1 MLAIRGG
8 DLVGILFS
16 RSSVMGMYKKL
27 AIATLLYSA
36 DYLPGVFA
44 LGHQVNKLLEEAGKK
59 GDIETCLIVTTSLF
73 NDTLSELAKNILQ
86 SIYTKIVLVEPLDC
100 QEESIQKNSEN
111 LALLERPELSFAL
124 IKARLWELTQFEQ
137 VLYLDSDTLP
147 LNKEFL
153 KLFDIMSKQTTSQ
166 VGAIADI
173 GWPDMFNSGVMMLIP
188 DADTASVLQNYIIEN
203 TSIDGSD
210 QGILNQFFNQNCCT
224 DELVKDSFSREWVQ
238 LSFTYN
244 VTVPNLGYQ
253 SSPAMNYFKPSIKLI
268 HFIGKHK
275 PWSLWSQKN
284 FIKNEYHDQW
294 NEVYEE
300 FKEEHQLNNEVS
312 KPKINDSDKTETPET
327 ITPVDAPPS
336 NEPTTNQEIDT
347 ISTVEENVDN
357 QNAEPV
363 PNSDHSPAPNPV
375 PLDFTKW
382 LTTFINKDHLT
393 NQPVNESR
401 EYSKENDNNIINS
414 SSNRDQESP
423 PNSTQEPNSSYSVV
437 STQADSDEHQNAE
450 EEDSTT
456 DNASNS
462 GEESHLDDISTAA
475 SSNNNVSNQ
484 PNNKNFSNSKE
495 NNISVEPSP
504 SNPEQKRST
513 ANIQKPSVSTN
524 DLPDDVEPHTSVDDN
539 IQYLEKDKEGYEEFL
554 PDVYESNAI
563 DNEEEFFDDDAR
575 DATEGE
581 TKTSA
586 VADKQEDMKLT
597 AEETNQ
603 PQQEMPN
610 FKFDWEDSDYLSK
623 VERCFPDD
631 IFEYAVE

>member
-1 MLAIRGG
+1 
-8 DLVGILFS
+8 
-16 RSSVMGMYKKL
+16 MYKKL

-73 NDTLSELAKNILQ
+73 NGTLSELAKNILQ

-244 VTVPNLGYQ
+244 VTIPNLGYQ

-312 KPKINDSDKTETPET
+312 KPKISDSDKTETPET

-347 ISTVEENVDN
+347 ISTC
-357 QNAEPV
+357 
-363 PNSDHSPAPNPV
+363 
-375 PLDFTKW
+375 LLYT
-382 LTTFINKDHLT
+382 
-393 NQPVNESR
+393 SR
-401 EYSKENDNNIINS
+401 C
-414 SSNRDQESP
+414 
-423 PNSTQEPNSSYSVV
+423 V
-437 STQADSDEHQNAE
+437 
-450 EEDSTT
+450 
-456 DNASNS
+456 
-462 GEESHLDDISTAA
+462 
-475 SSNNNVSNQ
+475 
-484 PNNKNFSNSKE
+484 
-495 NNISVEPSP
+495 
-504 SNPEQKRST
+504 
-513 ANIQKPSVSTN
+513 
-524 DLPDDVEPHTSVDDN
+524 
-539 IQYLEKDKEGYEEFL
+539 
-554 PDVYESNAI
+554 
-563 DNEEEFFDDDAR
+563 
-575 DATEGE
+575 
-581 TKTSA
+581 
-586 VADKQEDMKLT
+586 
-597 AEETNQ
+597 
-603 PQQEMPN
+603 
-610 FKFDWEDSDYLSK
+610 
-623 VERCFPDD
+623 
-631 IFEYAVE
+631 